1 MHPVRILLAFA
12 ITSSLALAGCSRSH
26 DGQNAS
32 APVQSAVDSD
42 VQVEADAFV
51 ARVNQAIR
59 DQYAEAQSAQW
70 LSATDINSDSQLL
83 AAKANERWLGQLNA
97 FIEEAKQF
105 DGQKLKPGTAR
116 AIALLKLQTAMPA
129 PRDLAKLR
137 ELTEIATR
145 MEGNYGAGT
154 YCKGGDKNNC
164 HQLGQLEDLLRSS
177 RDYDEQLDAWSGWHG
192 TAVAQRKDY
201 QRFVELVNEGAKD
214 MGFANA
220 GELWR
225 AGYDMSPAEFQS
237 ETDRLWAQV
246 KPMYDQLQCYARNR
260 LVKKYGARGQIDGM
274 IPAHL
279 TGNMWAQDWS
289 NRWDLLAPYPDAA
302 AIDISGK
309 LQAERD
315 ADYAKSIAALGHDA
329 SPQEQIDAGRAANL
343 AEAVAIA
350 RRAESFYVSLG
361 MPKLPATFWERSQL
375 IKPRDRDVVCHAS
388 AWDMDTKG
396 DVRVKMCIKPDQDSF
411 FTIYHELG
419 HVYYYL
425 AYHPLPL
432 LFQNGANDGF
442 HEAIGDTIQLAMTP
456 SYLQG
461 IGLISAH
468 GEPVEPSAAHG
479 ELVEPP
485 AQGDRGF
492 EQSHEATINAQ
503 MRMALKKIAFL
514 PFGLM
519 IDRWR
524 WGVFDGSIKPANYNK
539 AWWDLRAKYEGIA
552 PPTPRGEEFFDPA
565 AKYHV
570 PANTPYTRYF
580 LADILQFQF
589 YRALCKASGHTGP
602 LAECSFAGNPVAG
615 KLYLA
620 MLRKGASQPWQR
632 TLKEM
637 TGEGRMDAGAIL
649 EYFAPLQQWL
659 VEANKDQQCG
669 WEGNFASAPAA
680 AKQ

>member
-1 MHPVRILLAFA
+1 MLPVRVMLAFA
-12 ITSSLALAGCSRSH
+12 ISASIALSGCSRPHSAN
-26 DGQNAS
+26 GTTSSAS
-32 APVQSAVDSD
+32 RPVDND
-42 VQVEADAFV
+42 VQAKADAFV
-51 ARVNQAIR
+51 AKVNQAIL

-70 LSATDINSDSQLL
+70 LAATDINSDSQLL
-83 AAKANERWLGQLNA
+83 AAKAKQRWLGQLNA
-97 FIEEAKQF
+97 FIEQARQF
-105 DGQKLKPGTAR
+105 DGHKLKPDTAR

-129 PRDLAKLR
+129 PRDPAKLR
-137 ELTEIATR
+137 ELTQIATR
-145 MEGNYGAGT
+145 MQGNYGAGA
-154 YCKGGDKNNC
+154 YCKGNDKTNC
-164 HQLGQLEDLLRSS
+164 RQLGQLEDLLRSS
-177 RDYDEQLDAWSGWHG
+177 RDYDEQLDAWTGWHG

-225 AGYDMSPAEFQS
+225 AGYDMSPAEFQA

-246 KPMYDQLQCYARNR
+246 KPMYDQLQCYTRSR
-260 LVKKYGARGQIDGM
+260 LVQKYGDRGQINGM

-289 NRWDLLAPYPDAA
+289 NLWDLLAPYPDAA
-302 AIDISGK
+302 ASDITGK

-315 ADYAKSIAALGHDA
+315 ADYGRRIAALGHDA
-329 SPQEQIDAGRAANL
+329 SPQEQIDAGRAADL
-343 AEAVAIA
+343 AEAQIIA
-350 RRAESFYVSLG
+350 RHAESFYVSLG
-361 MPKLPATFWERSQL
+361 MPKLPPGFWERSQL

-388 AWDMDTKG
+388 AWDMDSKG

-425 AYHPLPL
+425 AYHSLPL
-432 LFQNGANDGF
+432 LFQSGANDGF

-456 SYLQG
+456 AYLQS
-461 IGLISAH
+461 IGLVSAR
-468 GEPVEPSAAHG
+468 GD
-479 ELVEPP
+479 LVES
-485 AQGDRGF
+485 QDRDSN
-492 EQSHEATINAQ
+492 ESKEATINAQ

-552 PPTPRGEEFFDPA
+552 PPVPRGEQYFDAA

-589 YRALCKASGHTGP
+589 YRALCKTSGYTGP
-602 LAECSFAGNPVAG
+602 LAGCSFAGNAAAG

-632 TLKEM
+632 TLKEI
-637 TGEGRMDAGAIL
+637 TGENRMDAGAIL
-649 EYFAPLQQWL
+649 EYFSPLQQWL
-659 VEANKDQQCG
+659 TEANKNRQCG
-669 WEGNFASAPAA
+669 WEGNFASGPPATPAA
-680 AKQ
+680 AVPSRN

>member
-1 MHPVRILLAFA
+1 MLPVRVLLAFA
-12 ITSSLALAGCSRSH
+12 ITASLALTGCSRSH

-32 APVQSAVDSD
+32 APAKSGVDSD
-42 VQVEADAFV
+42 VQVKADTFV

-105 DGQKLKPGTAR
+105 DGQKLKSGTAR

-129 PRDLAKLR
+129 PRDPVKLR

-154 YCKGGDKNNC
+154 YCKGGDKNHC
-164 HQLGQLEDLLRSS
+164 RQLGQLEDLLRSS

-246 KPMYDQLQCYARNR
+246 KPVYDQLQCYARSR
-260 LVKKYGARGQIDGM
+260 LVRKYGERGQLNGM

-302 AIDISGK
+302 AIDIGGK

-315 ADYAKSIAALGHDA
+315 ADYGKRIAALAHAASIEEQVDLGHQAD
-329 SPQEQIDAGRAANL
+329 Q

-432 LFQNGANDGF
+432 LFQSGAQDGF

-456 SYLQG
+456 AYLHQL
-461 IGLISAH
+461 GL
-468 GEPVEPSAAHG
+468 VDD
-479 ELVEPP
+479 
-485 AQGDRGF
+485 AQA
-492 EQSHEATINAQ
+492 SHEATINAQ

-552 PPTPRGEEFFDPA
+552 PPAARGEEFFDAA

-589 YRALCKASGHTGP
+589 YRALCRAPGYSGP
-602 LAECSFAGNPVAG
+602 LAECSFAGNPAAG

-637 TGEGRMDAGAIL
+637 TGENRMDAGAIL

-659 VEANKDQQCG
+659 VEANKGEQCG

-680 AKQ
+680 TPTPAAPSKN

>member
-1 MHPVRILLAFA
+1 MSPARALLAFA
-12 ITSSLALAGCSRSH
+12 ITASLALAGCSRS
-26 DGQNAS
+26 DDNPNAS
-32 APVQSAVDSD
+32 GPAKPRIDSAV
-42 VQVEADAFV
+42 QAKAGAFV
-51 ARVNQAIR
+51 AKVNRAILG
-59 DQYAEAQSAQW
+59 QYAESQSAQW

-97 FIEEAKQF
+97 FIEEARQF
-105 DGQKLKPGTAR
+105 DGQQLQPDTAR
-116 AIALLKLQTAMPA
+116 AIQLLKLQTAMPA
-129 PRDLAKLR
+129 PKDPAKLR

-145 MEGNYGAGT
+145 MEGNYGAAS
-154 YCKGGDKNNC
+154 YCKSGGNSNC
-164 HQLGQLEDLLRSS
+164 RQLGQLEDLLRNS
-177 RDYDEQLDAWSGWHG
+177 RDYGEQLDAWAGWHG
-192 TAVAQRKDY
+192 TASAQRKDY

-225 AGYDMSPAEFQS
+225 AGYDMSPAEFQT

-246 KPMYDQLQCYARNR
+246 KPVYDQLQCYARSR

-302 AIDISGK
+302 ALDIGGT

-315 ADYAKSIAALGHDA
+315 ADYGKRVSALGHAA
-329 SPQEQIDAGRAANL
+329 SSEEQVELKHQADQ
-343 AEAVAIA
+343 AEAVVIA
-350 RRAESFYVSLG
+350 RHAESFYVSLG
-361 MPKLPATFWERSQL
+361 MPKLPDSFWQRSQL

-396 DVRVKMCIKPDQDSF
+396 DVRVKMCIQPDADSF

-425 AYHPLPL
+425 AYHSLPL
-432 LFQNGANDGF
+432 LFQSGANDGF

-456 SYLQG
+456 TYLQG
-461 IGLISAH
+461 LGLADSAQISK
-468 GEPVEPSAAHG
+468 
-479 ELVEPP
+479 
-485 AQGDRGF
+485 
-492 EQSHEATINAQ
+492 EATINAQ

-552 PPTPRGEEFFDPA
+552 PATARGEQFFDAA

-589 YRALCKASGHTGP
+589 YRALCKASGYSGP
-602 LAECSFAGNPVAG
+602 LAGCSFAGNPAAG

-632 TLKEM
+632 TLKAM
-637 TGEGRMDAGAIL
+637 TGEDRMDASAIL

-659 VEANKDQQCG
+659 SEANKGQQCG

-680 AKQ
+680 TIP